1 MQRWKHRL
9 LLLTGIGII
18 IAGFGILSIFELN
31 SFPNT
36 LRLIPGQKMTLS
48 VHYPFGLAMVP
59 EKSAKPKKLS
69 STKIQGSESIIANNL
84 VIQSKQVRQF
94 DVQLRLF
101 GAIPVKKL
109 HVQVL
114 DPPQVVPGG
123 QAIGV
128 LFSSEGVIVVGHIP
142 VKGMDGKLYYPARD
156 AGVKTGDIILAINQI
171 PIKRVEDVE
180 LILRNYQPGALTSAR
195 DALGGDLTL
204 KIRRQDRIF
213 LLKIKPV
220 LTRGSGGEGDHRY
233 LMGIFIEDPA
243 AGVGTL
249 TFYDPLTKKFAG
261 LGHRISELAGAK
273 GVTLN
278 RGEIVLAEIHGIRAG
293 VSGQPGEKIGVCDA
307 RFNSIGQIEKNTQFG
322 IYGKLFNLV
331 NDLSLL
337 KPVPVAYSSQ
347 IRTGPAEIYTVL
359 SGRRVEKF
367 AIEILKVYR
376 QTIPRD
382 KGMVIKVIDPDL
394 LKRTGGIIQGMSGS
408 PIIQNGKLIGAVTH
422 VFVNDPSKGYGVLAE
437 WMMNEMNGA

>member
-1 MQRWKHRL
+1 
-9 LLLTGIGII
+9 
-18 IAGFGILSIFELN
+18 
-31 SFPNT
+31 
-36 LRLIPGQKMTLS
+36 MTLS

-59 EKSAKPKKLS
+59 EKPVKPEKLS
-69 STKIQGSESIIANNL
+69 STHIQGSESIIANNL

-114 DPPQVVPGG
+114 EPPQVVPGG

-128 LFSSEGVIVVGHIP
+128 LFSSEGVIIVGHIP
-142 VKGMDGKLYYPARD
+142 VKGIDGKTYYPARD

-180 LILRNYQPGALTSAR
+180 LILCNYQPRALF
-195 DALGGDLTL
+195 LNL
-204 KIRRQDRIF
+204 KIKRQDRIF

-220 LTRGSGGEGDHRY
+220 LTRGPKGETGQRY

-261 LGHRISELAGAK
+261 LGHRISELAGSK
-273 GVTLN
+273 GVTFN
-278 RGEIVLAEIHGIRAG
+278 RGEIVLAEIHGIRSG
-293 VSGQPGEKIGVCDA
+293 VPGQPGEKIGICDA
-307 RFNSIGQIEKNTQFG
+307 GFNSIGRIEKNTQFG
-322 IYGKLFNLV
+322 IYGKLSNTA
-331 NDLSLL
+331 NDLSFT

-347 IRTGPAEIYTVL
+347 IKTGLAEIYTVL

-376 QTIPRD
+376 QTIPHD
-382 KGMVIKVIDPDL
+382 KGMVIKVIDPEL

-408 PIIQNGKLIGAVTH
+408 PIIQDGKLIGAVTH